1 MSKISEGKQI
11 SSVGEY
17 FLSGCSQ
24 YVDFI
29 IALSQE
35 PMTYSLLS
43 LTHKPIT
50 DYDKSFFDM

>member
-1 MSKISEGKQI
+1 MSEGKQI

-43 LTHKPIT
+43 LTHKPIR